1 MREDDLIKSVEPII
15 DEITALNQ
23 KIDNV
28 KTIKGDKGD
37 EGEKGEQGAQGETGQ
52 EGIGV
57 NTKEWSKGIYREGQ
71 IVQHFIG
78 QQFKALK
85 DTDKEPSHGEDWE
98 RIGTTGFRWTGVKS
112 DKAKYQDG
120 DLFIDSGTTFLM
132 VDGKAKMFAQ
142 RGKNAVDGKNGV
154 DGKAAREFVHVKW
167 HSKGISFVYDDGEI
181 VEADV
186 DGLNEIQKRMTF
198 IEEMFESNESIDAPI
213 KRYAGVYKINKSY
226 AVGDTVTEAKSLYL
240 CIKADANSNS
250 LDLDKWVKIC
260 NAQVSGGKG
269 GGGDG
274 TTVDAYTK
282 AQTDSKLNLKA
293 DKADTYTK
301 TEADSL
307 FGGSGG
313 DGSGESVDAYTKGET
328 DTLLDTKAN
337 VGDSYK
343 KDETYSNTE
352 VDGKLFEK
360 ADKTTTYTKE
370 EVDASQKAQDTKIDK
385 NKADIATN
393 KSAIASNSS
402 AIGANSARITSSEND
417 IVELEEEIEALA
429 PSFDRG
435 HWSHDPTTGVA
446 GRAPTTGSY
455 YLGDKDA
462 MVTQLFGETEQV
474 YFHNTDSEDPPQTHT
489 FADVQEGMYIEMFNG
504 LDSSFLLGVVETVT
518 TGVTHTIIDVT
529 VVKAEGGA
537 TELDATAT
545 SLTDGVRVKFFNM
558 TEGELSLD
566 GYMQT
571 SGGTFTGLVKHK
583 KEIVIEPSLPSRFV
597 NIKNRYA
604 TNADGTNSGGSDNQ
618 NFGINFDLDHGNSGY
633 NTVQWSTRNGN
644 VFAVYGGTGANAK
657 YTGKMTEDSHLV
669 NKGFIV
675 PKEGGTF
682 TGKVLFN
689 KPFSNSTESSGF
701 TVKGAISDDY
711 SATVSEQNGDML
723 SVYHNSNAADAVN
736 YRGKI
741 TAAKNIA
748 TKEYVDNSIVSATGE
763 LYTLSTCGNHYT
775 FNNGLDAPTNTSFR
789 TDTSSHS
796 SLKEFHF
803 KQLWTSE
810 NEIALLNANW
820 QPTPSTVLELY
831 IRAELVMKTTIKDW
845 KTSTRNNNC
854 VMFNLSGSQP
864 CTHLHGYLYN
874 NSTYEVILTNM
885 RKK

>member
-1 MREDDLIKSVEPII
+1 MRESDLIKSVEPII
-15 DEITALNQ
+15 DEITELN
-23 KIDNV
+23 KRIDNV

-37 EGEKGEQGAQGETGQ
+37 GGEQGEKGAQGEQGET
-52 EGIGV
+52 GIGF
-57 NTKEWSKGIYREGQ
+57 NTKEWTKGIYRKDQ

-85 DTDKEPSHGEDWE
+85 DTDKEPSNGEDWE
-98 RIGTTGFRWTGVKS
+98 RIGTNGFRWTGVKS
-112 DKAKYQDG
+112 DKTKYEDG

-142 RGKNAVDGKNGV
+142 RGKNAVDGKDGV

-213 KRYAGVYKINKSY
+213 KRYAGIYKINKSY

-260 NAQVSGGKG
+260 NAQVNGGKG
-269 GGGDG
+269 GGGA
-274 TTVDAYTK
+274 TVDAYTK
-282 AQTDSKLNLKA
+282 SQTDSKLKLKA
-293 DKADTYTK
+293 DKSTTYTK
-301 TEADSL
+301 TEVDAL
-307 FGGSGG
+307 F
-313 DGSGESVDAYTKGET
+313 DGSGEFVDSYSKDET

-343 KDETYSNTE
+343 KEETYSNTE

-360 ADKTTTYTKE
+360 ADKTTTYTKT

-435 HWSHDPTTGVA
+435 HWKHDATTGVA

-529 VVKAEGGA
+529 VVKAEGGP

-545 SLTDGVRVKFFNM
+545 SITEGVRVKFFNVA
-558 TEGELSLD
+558 EGELNLD

-571 SGGTFTGLVKHK
+571 SGGTFTG
-583 KEIVIEPSLPSRFV
+583 
-597 NIKNRYA
+597 
-604 TNADGTNSGGSDNQ
+604 
-618 NFGINFDLDHGNSGY
+618 
-633 NTVQWSTRNGN
+633 
-644 VFAVYGGTGANAK
+644 
-657 YTGKMTEDSHLV
+657 
-669 NKGFIV
+669 
-675 PKEGGTF
+675 
-682 TGKVLFN
+682 KVEFN
-689 KPFSNSTESSGF
+689 KPYLNNQNGNGLTI
-701 TVKGAISDDY
+701 KGAIGDDY
-711 SATVSEQNGDML
+711 STTTVSEQEGDL
-723 SVYHNSNAADAVN
+723 LGVYHNGASTDAIN

-741 TAAKNIA
+741 TSNKNIV

-763 LYTLSTCGNHYT
+763 LYTLSTCGNHYF
-775 FNNGLDAPTNTSFR
+775 FNNGLDAPTLESFR
-789 TDTSSHS
+789 TDTTSIVANR
-796 SLKEFHF
+796 EYHF

-810 NEIALLNANW
+810 GESVLLKAYYV
-820 QPTPSTVLELY
+820 PTPSTVFEVY
-831 IRAELVMKTTIKDW
+831 INAELVLKTTIKDW
-845 KTSTRNNNC
+845 QTSTRSGNC
-854 VMFNLSGSQP
+854 IMFAPSGPKP
-864 CTHLHGYLYN
+864 CTNGSGYLYN
-874 NSTYEVILTNM
+874 NSVYQVILTNM
-885 RKK
+885 KKV